1 MGGSRVVSQGLTL
14 SVLRL
19 LEAWAVCS
27 WSSSSSSFGGGSFH
41 ICSTTQEIH
50 TKYYYLCT
58 SERSC
63 SRAYGQRPVS
73 GRPHRSCSVTKQPLH
88 LGLCGSGIW
97 TGYSVNSVSV
107 PLTSG
112 AWPGV
117 TWGLALLTRAPACG
131 LSVWLGFLIVRWTQ
145 GSWPSYT
152 VAQGSKCQCLSE
164 KADTPFYIPAPLP
177 PPSPHWSNHKS
188 I

>member
-19 LEAWAVCS
+19 LEARAVCS

-73 GRPHRSCSVTKQPLH
+73 GRPHRSCLVTKQPLH

-97 TGYSVNSVSV
+97 TGYSVTVCLC
-107 PLTSG
+107 PWHLEPG
-112 AWPGV
+112 LGWLEGWHCWPEHLQWQVGSLLLV
-117 TWGLALLTRAPACG
+117 QPEKPIWYITNYNLIKLSCVWGSLCWGLISSAIF
-131 LSVWLGFLIVRWTQ
+131 FLCTW
-145 GSWPSYT
+145 
-152 VAQGSKCQCLSE
+152 
-164 KADTPFYIPAPLP
+164 
-177 PPSPHWSNHKS
+177 
-188 I
+188 

>member
-1 MGGSRVVSQGLTL
+1 MMGGSRVVSQGVTL

-19 LEAWAVCS
+19 PEAWAVCS

-63 SRAYGQRPVS
+63 SRAYGQRSVS
-73 GRPHRSCSVTKQPLH
+73 GRPHRSCWVTKQPLY

-112 AWPGV
+112 AWTGV
-117 TWGLALLTRAPACG
+117 TWGLALLTRAPTFG
-131 LSVWLGFLIVRWTQ
+131 LSVAWLSHTAVDSGSLAFIHSGSGF
-145 GSWPSYT
+145 
-152 VAQGSKCQCLSE
+152 
-164 KADTPFYIPAPLP
+164 
-177 PPSPHWSNHKS
+177 
-188 I
+188 